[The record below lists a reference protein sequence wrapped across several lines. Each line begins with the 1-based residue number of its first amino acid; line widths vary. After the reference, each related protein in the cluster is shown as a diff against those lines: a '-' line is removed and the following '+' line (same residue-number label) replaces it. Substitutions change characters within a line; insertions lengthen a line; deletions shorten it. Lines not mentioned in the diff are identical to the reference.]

1 MYQNL
6 LSVCHMCTS
15 TMYLL
20 LPPGKDLIDVFLCD
34 HGVFGAK
41 DSVCTVTN
49 HGEHIFTAHLLVAVY
64 QAALRKGEM

>member
-20 LPPGKDLIDVFLCD
+20 LPPGKDLIN
-34 HGVFGAK
+34 VFGAK

-49 HGEHIFTAHLLVAVY
+49 HGEHIFTAHLLVVVY
-64 QAALRKGEM
+64 QAALRRGEM